1 MQVKDLIAHFGLK
14 QGSVSQ
20 RAETLM
26 KAAGF
31 DPSTRRWDLRLG
43 DPQLLVSR
51 RRRRMIELRD
61 EYFADD

>member
-1 MQVKDLIAHFGLK
+1 MAHFGLEH
-14 QGSVSQ
+14 GSVSQ

-31 DPSTRRWDLRLG
+31 DPSTRDWDLRLG
-43 DPQLLVSR
+43 DPELLVSR

-61 EYFADD
+61 EYYSED